1 MNNENPKYTASEQ
14 LALDTYIKMMRST
27 NSVADSVNESWQEVG
42 LTVSQFG
49 VLEALYHIG
58 PLCQRDIAKKIL
70 KTTGNITMVID
81 NLSRRGLV
89 ERKKD
94 QKDRRYY
101 SVHLTPK
108 GKKLIARI
116 FPDHVKE
123 IARSM
128 SILSSSEQKKLGEIC
143 KKLGMQ
149 LNKR

>member
-27 NSVADSVNESWQEVG
+27 NSVADSVNESWQEAG
-42 LTVSQFG
+42 LSVSQFG

-101 SVHLTPK
+101 SVHLTSK
-108 GKKLIARI
+108 GKKLITHI

-123 IARSM
+123 ITRSM
-128 SILSSSEQKKLGEIC
+128 SILSSSEQKKLGEMC

-149 LNKR
+149 LNK